1 MSVKLAVL
9 RESIARCKRLIDE
22 KEKFLNENWLGKVCR
37 VNIEAQKLLKNTPKV
52 ERLNKEFCDKIS
64 ELAKQEEFY
73 LQKAKEYTNE
83 LDKEALMDEI
93 VEINAELRELNIQL
107 FIEEQKIKNGRI

>member
-1 MSVKLAVL
+1 MSVKLEVL
-9 RESIARCKRLIDE
+9 RESIARCKKLIDE

-37 VNIEAQKLLKNTPKV
+37 VNIEAQKLFKNTQKD

-64 ELAKQEEFY
+64 ALAKQEEFY
-73 LQKAKEYTNE
+73 LQKAKEYNE

-93 VEINAELRELNIQL
+93 VEINAELRELTLQL